1 MSRPHPRAQVVEADP
16 AGAFVVSVAYSADG
30 RRLACGSMGGCV
42 AVFDVASQR
51 LLHTLPGLS
60 MAVRGLSWGGAE
72 GGGSSLAAACDDGH
86 VHVYNGESG
95 QLLAD
100 CAGHKGAALCVSLS
114 PSAAACVSGGADGSL
129 RLWEAR
135 SGRCSQALAAEH
147 GEAVWGVAHSPGGAH
162 VASVSDDRSIG
173 LFAVA

>member
-1 MSRPHPRAQVVEADP
+1 VL
-16 AGAFVVSVAYSADG
+16 SVAFSADG

-42 AVFDVASQR
+42 AVFDTHTRA

-60 MAVRGLSWGGAE
+60 MAVRGLCWGGAE

-114 PSAAACVSGGADGSL
+114 PSAASCVSGGADGSL

-135 SGRCSQALAAEH
+135 SGRCCQALTGEH
-147 GEAVWGVAHSPGGAH
+147 SEAVWGVAHAPGGAH
-162 VASVSDDRSIG
+162 VASVSDDASIA
-173 LFAVA
+173 LLAVQ